1 MSRDF
6 CCSASYCL
14 WVLSKLIE
22 TFKATSTKAV
32 INFIAARVAVC
43 LNARTYY
50 EKKNWIHGKLY
61 FRKKK
66 SYLRIGKL
74 GEQRDHV
81 IHQMLIVNDGILALL
96 DQQLNKVTKVATKLF
111 PKLSSSYWKKYIVNK
126 QLTKSRQVNLLTQW
140 VFSGFFFKF
149 FSHSAN
155 DISMIHGS
163 LHF

>member
-1 MSRDF
+1 M
-6 CCSASYCL
+6 
-14 WVLSKLIE
+14 E

-50 EKKNWIHGKLY
+50 EKKNKFEFTENCI
-61 FRKKK
+61 FVKK

-111 PKLSSSYWKKYIVNK
+111 PKLSSSY
-126 QLTKSRQVNLLTQW
+126 
-140 VFSGFFFKF
+140 
-149 FSHSAN
+149 
-155 DISMIHGS
+155 
-163 LHF
+163 